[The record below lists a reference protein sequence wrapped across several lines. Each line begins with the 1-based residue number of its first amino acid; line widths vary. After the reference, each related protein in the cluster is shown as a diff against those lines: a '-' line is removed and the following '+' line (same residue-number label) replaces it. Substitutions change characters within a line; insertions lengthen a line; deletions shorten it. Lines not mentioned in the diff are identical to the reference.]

1 LKLNGLEGDIDMANT
16 EIETK
21 LTTIFRAVFDD
32 PELAVTPALTA
43 DDVDGWDSLTHLR
56 LILTVEKAFNVK
68 FTVTEI
74 GALNNVGE
82 LESLLDARLGTN
94 SLRSHLS

>member
-1 LKLNGLEGDIDMANT
+1 MANA
-16 EIETK
+16 EIEAK

-32 PELAVTPALTA
+32 PELVLTPTLTA

-56 LILTVEKAFNVK
+56 LILTVEKAFGVK
-68 FTVTEI
+68 FKVAEI
-74 GALNNVGE
+74 GTLKNVGE

-94 SLRSHLS
+94 SSRGDPR